1 MRRPREFHDT
11 VADVIGCV
19 LMVIMFW
26 LLWCH

>member
-1 MRRPREFHDT
+1 MNHPRKTQDI

-26 LLWCH
+26 LIWCH